1 MNNTRYRYFI
11 KKVAIYGT
19 YSYTY
24 NCIRVPEH
32 HVQIPELIEIYKPI
46 GWNVL
51 IQYPFHPSEQEE
63 VFQLKQ
69 KFQAWDHEFTIEMDD
84 PNCKKLA

>member
-1 MNNTRYRYFI
+1 MNIIRYHYFI

-19 YSYTY
+19 YTYTY
-24 NCIRVPEH
+24 HCIRVPEGY
-32 HVQIPELIEIYKPI
+32 VRIPELIETYKPI

-63 VFQLKQ
+63 VFQLKK

>member
-1 MNNTRYRYFI
+1 MNITRYRYFI
-11 KKVAIYGT
+11 KKVAYGT

-51 IQYPFHPSEQEE
+51 IQYPFHPSEQDE
-63 VFQLKQ
+63 VFRLKQ
-69 KFQAWDHEFTIEMDD
+69 TFQAWDRDFTIEKDY
-84 PNCKKLA
+84 PNCKLS